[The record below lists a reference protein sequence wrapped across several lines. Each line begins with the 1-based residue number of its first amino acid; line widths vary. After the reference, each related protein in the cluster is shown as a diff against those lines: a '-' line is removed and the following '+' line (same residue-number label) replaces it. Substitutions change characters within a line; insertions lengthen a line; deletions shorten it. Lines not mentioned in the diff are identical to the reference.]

1 MKQSEESKRINE
13 EFKKSPAYAEMMK
26 YAWIEKD
33 VNGFDVRCFPEDF
46 KTNSEKYKKQKEGQ
60 TK

>member
-1 MKQSEESKRINE
+1 MKQSEEMKRINE
-13 EFKKSPAYAEMMK
+13 EFKKSPAYAELMENS
-26 YAWIEKD
+26 WIEKD

-46 KTNSEKYKKQKEGQ
+46 ETNSEEYKKQKEGQ